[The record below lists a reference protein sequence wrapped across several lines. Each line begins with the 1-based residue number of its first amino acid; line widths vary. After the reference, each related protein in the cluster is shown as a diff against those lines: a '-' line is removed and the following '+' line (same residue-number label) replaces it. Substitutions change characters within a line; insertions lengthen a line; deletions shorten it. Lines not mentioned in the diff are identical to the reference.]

1 MLSPEEFARLQK
13 LSCLSLSSE
22 ETQKLGGQLSSIV
35 GFLGALSNLN
45 IDEDTRQQV
54 LSPDWDHGLMPVS
67 DVVNYD
73 DTDALFTNTQHEMI
87 NRSIVIKSVV
97 EE

>member
-13 LSCLSLSSE
+13 LSCLSLSPE
-22 ETQKLGGQLSSIV
+22 ETQKLSSQISSIV
-35 GFLGALSNLN
+35 GFLGALSNIA
-45 IDEDTRQQV
+45 IDNDVQQQA
-54 LSPDWDHGLMPVS
+54 LAPDWDHGLAITAEMVH
-67 DVVNYD
+67 YD
-73 DTDALFTNTQHEMI
+73 TPDALFDNVQHEKL